1 MSDGFRLGVFFT
13 IVRPEEKWI
22 LAAAESRGLAVVR
35 IDDAEVTFGLD
46 RPDITADVVVNRS
59 VSHTR
64 ALYATRCYAHYGTPT
79 VNHPDVVEVAGDK
92 VLASLRLAERNIPT
106 PKTVIALSPEAALKA
121 IDRVGY
127 PAVLKPAVGSW
138 GRLMAKVS
146 SRRRKRSR
154 SWSTRP
160 RLPSPVHSV
169 FYVQEFV
176 AKPDRDLRVFVVGS
190 EAVAGMY
197 RRSTDW
203 RTNAARG
210 ATTQPLPIT
219 PELRE
224 LALRAAA
231 AVGGGVLAVDL
242 MESPNGLVVHE
253 VNPTPEF
260 KALTAATGV
269 DIAGAIVDYAV
280 GVGVDEGCDRRG
292 LRLRRRRAP
301 APPPPAPRGRG
312 GAGHVGLDGREGSR
326 PGPTPT

>member
-92 VLASLRLAERNIPT
+92 VLASLRLAERGIPT

-121 IDRVGY
+121 LDRVGY

-146 SRRRKRSR
+146 TPEEAEQILEHK
-154 SWSTRP
+154 TA
-160 RLPSPVHSV
+160 LPSPVHSV

-260 KALTAATGV
+260 KALTAATSV

-280 GVGVDEGCDRRG
+280 GVGRR
-292 LRLRRRRAP
+292 
-301 APPPPAPRGRG
+301 
-312 GAGHVGLDGREGSR
+312 
-326 PGPTPT
+326 